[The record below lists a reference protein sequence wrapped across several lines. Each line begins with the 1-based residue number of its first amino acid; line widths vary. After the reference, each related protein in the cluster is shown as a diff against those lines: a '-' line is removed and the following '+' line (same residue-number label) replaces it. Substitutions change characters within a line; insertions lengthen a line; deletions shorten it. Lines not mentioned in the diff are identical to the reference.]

1 MLRGKTIVVVKLVF
15 PNLKTIMKTGIVDV
29 FMWRNIPDPISTSR
43 DNWYLFEFF
52 DWRVHL
58 EDNGDFIY
66 EELTRGEG
74 GLG

>member
-1 MLRGKTIVVVKLVF
+1 MLPGKTIVVVKLVF